1 MLLDP
6 PSQDQRTQT
15 ASSSAARSLGSASSG
30 GNNGGGGGEE
40 GAQVYCICREVDDG
54 VRPMISCGR
63 CDEWF
68 HLQCI
73 GVSNEQAEMM
83 YSYVC
88 PNCTKAQ
95 KEGRPIQPQK
105 LLQQQPLEDAS
116 FLGRLPDDV
125 SLHVLSFL
133 GPRSLCRLLVCSR
146 ACLRRSDGPLVW
158 ESLLLALYRT
168 PRAVTSAAAAVAGL
182 ADLDWNNTDMKALY
196 KLLWPET
203 NGRRIVREEEV
214 QQLARDNAHIRQ
226 RIEQE
231 ARLKQQIS
239 ARAAANAAAAAAAAA
254 GPR

>member
-1 MLLDP
+1 
-6 PSQDQRTQT
+6 
-15 ASSSAARSLGSASSG
+15 
-30 GNNGGGGGEE
+30 
-40 GAQVYCICREVDDG
+40 
-54 VRPMISCGR
+54 MISCGR

-88 PNCTKAQ
+88 LNCTKAQ

-105 LLQQQPLEDAS
+105 LPQQQPLEDAS

-133 GPRSLCRLLVCSR
+133 DPRSLCRLLACSR

-168 PRAVTSAAAAVAGL
+168 PRAVTSAAAAAVAGL

-196 KLLWPET
+196 KLLWPEA
-203 NGRRIVREEEV
+203 NGRRIVREAAV
-214 QQLARDNAHIRQ
+214 HQLARDNAQICQ

-254 GPR
+254 EPR